1 MNLLAHAFGFDG
13 IGQYKANGAAANAP
27 VVDFN

>member
-13 IGQYKANGAAANAP
+13 IGQYKENGAAANAP
-27 VVDFN
+27 VVDLN